1 MHISNL
7 GESCLK
13 KSKFGFS
20 RSGVAPEILL
30 FSFCFETQ
38 ILHFLTSSQMLLVLL
53 VQGPHF
59 NEQGSNK
66 KQVYK

>member
-1 MHISNL
+1 M
-7 GESCLK
+7 
-13 KSKFGFS
+13 F
-20 RSGVAPEILL
+20 

-38 ILHFLTSSQMLLVLL
+38 ILHFLTSSQMLLMLL